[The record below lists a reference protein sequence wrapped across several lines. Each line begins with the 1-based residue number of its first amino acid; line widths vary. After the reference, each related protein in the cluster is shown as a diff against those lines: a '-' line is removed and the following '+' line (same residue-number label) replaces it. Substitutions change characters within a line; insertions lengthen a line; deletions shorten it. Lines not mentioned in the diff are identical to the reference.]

1 MPGPLILDAPGRR
14 QKPATVLTNRC
25 TKLNGMPNLLDRL
38 DEWKRRFGPPET
50 GQLERLLG
58 AAAKYRVRDAAGLI
72 RLHETLLFLRAYPR
86 TPEVARLADR
96 ILFAFADR
104 VALLRAAGIDL
115 EPFAEPDVSGIAGTD
130 LTAVFSFEVARSL
143 VERHGRE
150 VRLAWDAHD
159 EMHRVGPGASEFAPL
174 IGEEWPVEAH
184 VPFERW
190 LAAARPRAESEL
202 GWLIERVRAVAPD
215 HAPDRYN
222 AMGLPLTFEIGRRVS
237 RSRQRVPM
245 RGLFCHTEP
254 LIARCDV
261 SLAREMAS
269 PPLAVKRLAP
279 ANARRMLDLIVD
291 TSAMRFREL
300 YGFSHPDEA
309 NVFSADAGRGV
320 EIVFFGVPPRWRL
333 PLRAYHAGMF
343 FKNGVPA
350 GYVETLSLFNRAEV
364 GFNLYYTFREGE
376 SAWLYARMLHL
387 FHQVLGVN
395 CFSVDPY
402 QIGDENP
409 EAIDSG
415 AFWFYRKL
423 GFRPVDAHLAA
434 LTVRE
439 EERIAHGPGYRSSR
453 RTLQRLAKGY
463 VLFEGPGAEAG
474 QWDSF
479 SIRNVGI
486 AATRALAAR
495 FGSDIERMRHTASR
509 FAARHFG
516 VESACGLALVLSI
529 IPGAE
534 SWSSA
539 EKKAVAGIL
548 RAKERGSE
556 TRYLRL
562 MQGHARLRAAL
573 LKLGR

>member
-1 MPGPLILDAPGRR
+1 
-14 QKPATVLTNRC
+14 
-25 TKLNGMPNLLDRL
+25 MPNLLDRL
-38 DEWKRRFGPPET
+38 DSWKRRFGPPET
-50 GQLERLLG
+50 GQLERLLR

-86 TPEVARLADR
+86 TPEVARLADT
-96 ILFAFADR
+96 ILFAFAGR
-104 VALLRAAGIDL
+104 VARLRAAGVDL
-115 EPFAEPDVSGIAGTD
+115 EPFAEPEVSGIAGTD

-143 VERHGRE
+143 VKRHPRAI
-150 VRLAWDAHD
+150 RLAWDAHD
-159 EMHRVGPGASEFAPL
+159 EIDRVGADAPHLAPL
-174 IGEEWPVEAH
+174 IREEWPVEAH

-190 LAAARPRAESEL
+190 LAAARPRAEIEL
-202 GWLIERVRAVAPD
+202 PWLLDRLRAIAPERTAE
-215 HAPDRYN
+215 RYN
-222 AMGLPLTFEIGRRVS
+222 AMGLPLTFEIGSRVS
-237 RSRQRVPM
+237 RSRQRAPM

-254 LIARCDV
+254 LIARRDI
-261 SLAREMAS
+261 SLARELAA
-269 PPLAVKRLAP
+269 PPLAIERLVP
-279 ANARRMLDLIVD
+279 ADARKMLDLILD

-350 GYVETLSLFNRAEV
+350 GYVELLSFFDRAEV
-364 GFNLYYTFREGE
+364 GFNLYYTFRDGE
-376 SAWLYARMLHL
+376 SAWLYARLLHL
-387 FHQVLGVN
+387 FHQVLGVI

-402 QIGDENP
+402 QIGDENA

-423 GFRPVDAHLAA
+423 GFRPVDPNLAA
-434 LTVRE
+434 LAERE
-439 EERIAHGPGYRSSR
+439 EERIARTPGYRSSR
-453 RTLQRLAKGY
+453 RTLQRLATGY

-474 QWDSF
+474 QWDRF
-479 SIRNVGI
+479 SIRNAGL

-495 FGSDIERMRHTASR
+495 FGGDTGRMSRAASR

-516 VESACGLALVLSI
+516 VESASGLALVLSV
-529 IPGAE
+529 IPGVA
-534 SWSSA
+534 SWSPA
-539 EKKAVAGIL
+539 EKKVVAAIL

-556 TRYLRL
+556 THYLRL
-562 MQGHARLRAAL
+562 MQRHDRLRAAF